1 MAASTISAPKG
12 ELPVYVATP
21 DGPGPWPGVV
31 VIHDALGMTQ
41 DLRNQADWLASE
53 GHLAVAPDLFAGRG
67 KLTCMVS
74 VMRETRAAGEGR
86 SMTSRLRGRGWRG
99 GTTARRGRGDRV
111 LHGRGLALLLAPDRG
126 FAASSVNYG
135 AAPKSAYTADFL
147 RRACPIVGSYGGTD
161 RTLRGAAGRLDR
173 VLTAVGVEHDV
184 KEYPGAGHGFLN
196 DHEGAGD
203 KLPAVI
209 AIMARFSGMGYNE
222 AATQDARRRIA
233 AFFDAH
239 L

>member
-53 GHLAVAPDLFAGRG
+53 GYLAVAPDLFAGRG

-74 VMRETRAAGEGR
+74 VMRETRATGEGR

-99 GTTARRGRGDRV
+99 GTTAR
-111 LHGRGLALLLAPDRG
+111 
-126 FAASSVNYG
+126 
-135 AAPKSAYTADFL
+135 
-147 RRACPIVGSYGGTD
+147 
-161 RTLRGAAGRLDR
+161 
-173 VLTAVGVEHDV
+173 
-184 KEYPGAGHGFLN
+184 
-196 DHEGAGD
+196 
-203 KLPAVI
+203 
-209 AIMARFSGMGYNE
+209 ARSG
-222 AATQDARRRIA
+222 
-233 AFFDAH
+233 
-239 L
+239 